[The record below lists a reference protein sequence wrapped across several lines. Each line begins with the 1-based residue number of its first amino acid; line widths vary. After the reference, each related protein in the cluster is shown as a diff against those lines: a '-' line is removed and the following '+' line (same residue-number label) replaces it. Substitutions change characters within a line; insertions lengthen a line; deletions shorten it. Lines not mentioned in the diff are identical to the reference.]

1 MQNKFQN
8 RYKIESTRLK
18 YWDYGNSAAYFVTIC
33 TENRYHYFGEI
44 KDGIINLSPLG
55 NVINQE
61 WIKSIEIR
69 PDMNLSLGEFVVM
82 PNHFHAIIFI
92 DKNEY
97 NLPRTNNISPA
108 KHGVS
113 TGENTIKSNL
123 NMENGNKFGP
133 QSKNLASIIRGF
145 KSAVTMYARKNDIP
159 FNWQARYHDHIIRN
173 EREYQIISNYIIK
186 NPNKWNEDKFYKK
199 LP

>member
-8 RYKIESTRLK
+8 KYRIESTRLK
-18 YWDYGNSAAYFVTIC
+18 NWDYGNSAAYFVTIC
-33 TENRYHYFGEI
+33 TENKYHFFGEI
-44 KDGIINLSPLG
+44 HNGINNLSPLG
-55 NVINQE
+55 NIVNEE

-69 PDMNLSLGEFVVM
+69 PDMNLSLGEFIVM

-97 NLPRTNNISPA
+97 NLPLVNYKSDA

-113 TGENTIKSNL
+113 TGENAVKQNFID
-123 NMENGNKFGP
+123 ENVNKFGP

-145 KSAVTMYARKNDIP
+145 KSAVTMYARINNIP
-159 FNWQARYHDHIIRN
+159 FNWQTRYHDHIIRN
-173 EREYQIISNYIIK
+173 EREYNIISNYIIN
-186 NPNKWNEDKFYKK
+186 NPLKWNEDKFYNK
-199 LP
+199 

>member
-8 RYKIESTRLK
+8 KYRIESARLK
-18 YWDYGNSAAYFVTIC
+18 NWDYGNSAAYFVTIC
-33 TENRYHYFGEI
+33 TENKYHYFGEI
-44 KDGIINLSPLG
+44 HNGINNLSPLG
-55 NVINQE
+55 NIVNEE

-69 PDMNLSLGEFVVM
+69 PDMNLSLGEFIVM

-97 NLPRTNNISPA
+97 NLPLTNNKSDA

-113 TGENTIKSNL
+113 TGENAAKQNFID
-123 NMENGNKFGP
+123 ENVNKFGP

-145 KSAVTMYARKNDIP
+145 KSAVTMYARINNIP
-159 FNWQARYHDHIIRN
+159 FNWQTRYHDHIIRN
-173 EREYQIISNYIIK
+173 EREYQIISNYIIN
-186 NPNKWNEDKFYKK
+186 NPLKWNEDKFYDK
-199 LP
+199 